1 MLLIRHHHGK
11 PDLDLF
17 AVGVRKAGGDQ
28 ADLACIGQRRSPTTI
43 GVDAGRVRIQVD
55 GLLSGIL
62 VVLAAVE
69 VDDLTR
75 VGEGTG
81 EVGAN
86 SRENGVV
93 AVVNRLDNSFKS
105 GLRCQLLQ
113 LGVPL
118 GRGGIDELEFFSKF
132 LSKSSI
138 AFAMLLWEA
147 ELPVPQPVS
156 RASAITPARAKAR
169 IFFIAFIVVPPCVRA
184 GC

>member
-1 MLLIRHHHGK
+1 MLVIRHHHGK

-28 ADLACIGQRRSPTTI
+28 TDLACSGQRRRANSI

-75 VGEGTG
+75 VGEGTR

-113 LGVPL
+113 LGVQL
-118 GRGGIDELEFFSKF
+118 GRGVQVMLRLFSTP
-132 LSKSSI
+132 LS
-138 AFAMLLWEA
+138 
-147 ELPVPQPVS
+147 
-156 RASAITPARAKAR
+156 
-169 IFFIAFIVVPPCVRA
+169 
-184 GC
+184 